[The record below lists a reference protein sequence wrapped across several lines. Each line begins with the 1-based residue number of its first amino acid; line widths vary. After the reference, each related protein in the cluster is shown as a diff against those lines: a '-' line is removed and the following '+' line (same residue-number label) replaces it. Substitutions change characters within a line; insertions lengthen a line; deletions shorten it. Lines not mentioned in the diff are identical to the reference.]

1 MPNPWEMTY
10 ETDPGKQPWEQA
22 WPAQKKLTLEE
33 EASQAA
39 GIPLKGIVA
48 PKVKMEQTPGATGLN
63 VLNEAVIRPARSFQ
77 QGAYEGIARGAHGL
91 SNAAKGIGK
100 LTGTTPGGAFESV
113 EKSYQDEA
121 RGLEGQGA
129 TGLAGMLYKAAGSAI
144 PDIAKYTLTSP
155 LGGIAGMAAAD
166 AITEADKGV
175 GPALTAG
182 AKGAALG
189 SLGHVMAPAR
199 TATRMAGMGT
209 AMGAET
215 AIGGGS
221 PTETAAAFFTGA
233 GIAAPGANG
242 TTFRG
247 ARLGEQRANIELEQL
262 RREHAAQAEAQADP
276 VKAMGTRPIAEAKPS
291 PGISPG
297 QLAARAYDLASAD
310 VDGSSFAKAS
320 PETKAKVQ
328 SIMTDKALAAGYIKQ
343 AKAELLTVAAPGAER
358 PVEIP
363 IEAAQRSAAKIA
375 PGLVM
380 GTRPVLKTE
389 QPVEIPGKSRKERL
403 AEQYGSK
410 TAAAKAAEAQ
420 RRQAEESEAFE
431 YGRDTYSA
439 EDAARPPWLERW
451 QAPPETAVPATPT
464 PMKSAVE
471 SAKVFEQ
478 PRSAKESADVFRRE
492 LNQKPRVPET
502 GDPFE
507 RRRDV
512 QERMAQQL
520 GGKPWEQ
527 LRSDEQQQIN
537 AWIDEGY
544 NGEVIPPQVEP
555 PAPKSAAPTKPLFQ
569 QDQRVLGKQEQAA
582 RLKEEADAYQQGYR
596 DVHPDDMTRL
606 PWEESWQAR
615 PDTAKPATPLKSAAE
630 SAKVFTVEDL
640 VPAERSA
647 PPREEVIQPKAAPAG
662 AEQAAPAHEFASTQ
676 ANLSGPV
683 ADKVK
688 QESLRI
694 PDSVLA
700 EDGRESQPHVTVKY
714 GLHDDSPAA
723 IEKIREVLSR
733 EHPVRARLGETSIFP
748 AKDASG
754 SDVVKVDVE
763 SPDLHRINKA
773 IADALP
779 HTDTHPTYQPHVTLA
794 YVKPGEGTKFA
805 GNKALDGQEIALDH
819 ISFSKRDGSQV
830 DIPLGGAQDSP
841 AQQRVVADPREMRIP
856 IQDIHVDPQRFQYK
870 MDAYLKG
877 GVTDE
882 YKGVTKFDRD
892 KAGTIAVWRDPADG
906 KTYVV
911 NGHHRY
917 EMAARLGEDSM
928 AVRYVDAPNAAQAR
942 LKGALINIG
951 DGKGTAV
958 DAAKVFRDS
967 GLTPEELAANG
978 ISMKGKVAED
988 GLALSKLTG
997 VLFDDVVRGGLTH
1010 RQGAIIGKGNLSEA
1024 AQIAVAKFMAGHPNM
1039 REGALEEVVRR
1050 AGKSGSKQVEQES
1063 LFGTNAYEESLFNEE
1078 AHLVADIKAR
1088 LGQEKRLFSVVGNE
1102 NAASRLAGAGNKIEA
1117 ERNAQIAGEAGEALG
1132 VFDALQDKSGPIAD
1146 AIAQAARELADGKPR
1161 KQVADQLYGIVRAE
1175 VSKAVRGGEG
1185 GVPAEPGGGVASGPT
1200 EGPGLFD
1207 APSGV
1212 SPRRLDNQ
1220 GGFLTIPGKQPAPPM
1235 DAAEQARANLAAKRE
1250 AARKGKEY
1258 SLLEK
1263 LTKRKAEFVD
1273 NLAPILDVLAKNNDE
1288 SRRDFS
1294 NAVDRSL
1301 GSRELAER
1309 EIRDGGLMRAIQA
1322 ADDYQA
1328 LNDFLVAK
1336 ETIRESRGKGRETGV
1351 DIADAQAIYKKYVN
1365 MPANESGVT
1374 YGQLAK
1380 EVGLAGDRLLDY
1392 SVQSGLVS
1400 KQLADVWRQQYG
1412 TEHVPLA
1419 RIMGAIEDVTTSM
1432 SGTKATASLS
1442 AQSVYG
1448 KRVGSERAIENP
1460 LETML
1465 DRTRKAYE
1473 QGEKNKA
1480 AALLASYATK
1490 PEMKGLLQEVK
1501 EADSKTSFAYLRD
1514 GQKVIIQTTPEI
1526 AAAAKCMNAQQMNKT
1541 LALIMNGPAR
1551 LARMG
1556 TTGANIAF
1564 GFANPVGDWFTT
1576 LVNSKE
1582 YRDTSLNPV
1591 VFGQAFAAAYLHNK
1605 TWSRIEKTGA
1615 GFTSLDLFRETMPQ
1629 TVGGMRKFRSTKD
1642 YAKHLVDAEGFKGN
1656 KLKWAV
1662 GIPVKRAAGLVRA
1675 IEDFNNR
1682 GEQFGRARLFLGT
1695 ERANLRRGASPA
1707 EAEAAGVY
1715 AANNELPNYRRHGDV
1730 TNGLGGAILYLNARV
1745 QGARSFV
1752 SAFQDRPVQTAT
1764 KIMVGVYAPMAM
1776 LTVAN
1781 MIDDERRKIY
1791 NDIPE
1796 YEKEGYMIYVAP
1808 GATKNEKTGRYD
1820 GVFKMKMAPDIG
1832 AIATPVR
1839 RAIEAQM
1846 GGEKVNPLQDVARPV
1861 AGSILPF
1868 DPTPRGAAAGLLPQ
1882 TVKPTIEYLSNYD
1895 TFRQKPIVN
1904 QRLQDLPTEEQVSP
1918 NTSGTMKKV
1927 AGALNAPPVK
1937 VEQFVKS
1944 TLGGWTPQLLNLA
1957 DTAAAAVGA
1966 IPKSDIGG
1974 ETLPSAVA
1982 KRFTSAAGGAQENS
1996 YYTLRREAQ
2005 EKAAR
2010 YYIGLVKANPAFDAF
2025 DDQQKKKAIN
2035 SAANQA
2041 RQAVIKAEG
2050 GKSIRMADPE
2060 RKVEIMKQFIARLP
2074 E

>member
-1 MPNPWEMTY
+1 MPKYSVDDLVVSVDDLVPPDLN
-10 ETDPGKQPWEQA
+10 EQ
-22 WPAQKKLTLEE
+22 
-33 EASQAA
+33 ASQAA
-39 GIPLKGIVA
+39 GIPLKGIAA
-48 PKVKMEQTPGATGLN
+48 PKVKMEETPGATGMNLIS
-63 VLNEAVIRPARSFQ
+63 ESIIRPARSIQ
-77 QGAYEGIARGAHGL
+77 QGYNRAVAKTAKLGGNLAQMGADMAGNPYMSKPAVAPDLPVPSSVPASPGKGWRDEIAADASRAANLGLRGATTYHVAGTE
-91 SNAAKGIGK
+91 NANPY
-100 LTGTTPGGAFESV
+100 TPV
-113 EKSYQDEA
+113 EEFYQGEA
-121 RGLEGQGA
+121 NKLEGQGA
-129 TGLAGMLYKAAGSAI
+129 TGLAKPLYEAI
-144 PDIAKYTLTSP
+144 GQAPVDLAKYGVATAV
-155 LGGIAGMAAAD
+155 LGGPLGMAAVD
-166 AITEADKGV
+166 AASEADKGF
-175 GPALTAG
+175 GHAALAG

-221 PTETAAAFFTGA
+221 PTDTAAAFLTGA
-233 GIAAPGANG
+233 GLAAPGANG
-242 TTFRG
+242 TSFKG

-262 RREHAAQAEAQADP
+262 RREHAAQAKRPGDYF
-276 VKAMGTRPIAEAKPS
+276 GTR
-291 PGISPG
+291 
-297 QLAARAYDLASAD
+297 
-310 VDGSSFAKAS
+310 
-320 PETKAKVQ
+320 ET
-328 SIMTDKALAAGYIKQ
+328 
-343 AKAELLTVAAPGAER
+343 APNEQ
-358 PVEIP
+358 PVEIMP
-363 IEAAQRSAAKIA
+363 PSV
-375 PGLVM
+375 P
-380 GTRPVLKTE
+380 KTE
-389 QPVEIPGKSRKERL
+389 QPVAQPTKSRKEQLLER
-403 AEQYGSK
+403 YGDR
-410 TAAAKAAEAQ
+410 TKAAQ
-420 RRQAEESEAFE
+420 
-431 YGRDTYSA
+431 
-439 EDAARPPWLERW
+439 DA
-451 QAPPETAVPATPT
+451 
-464 PMKSAVE
+464 
-471 SAKVFEQ
+471 
-478 PRSAKESADVFRRE
+478 
-492 LNQKPRVPET
+492 
-502 GDPFE
+502 
-507 RRRDV
+507 
-512 QERMAQQL
+512 
-520 GGKPWEQ
+520 
-527 LRSDEQQQIN
+527 
-537 AWIDEGY
+537 
-544 NGEVIPPQVEP
+544 
-555 PAPKSAAPTKPLFQ
+555 
-569 QDQRVLGKQEQAA
+569 
-582 RLKEEADAYQQGYR
+582 AYQQGYA
-596 DVHPDDMTRL
+596 DVHPEDSTRL
-606 PWEESWQAR
+606 PWEYSWQAR
-615 PDTAKPATPLKSAAE
+615 PDTALPATPFKSAAESAAVFEAPRSAQDAAQTFIDNETRQPPAVEAPAPPAPAKPLFEPATPLKSA
-630 SAKVFTVEDL
+630 KVFTVDDL
-640 VPAERSA
+640 EVPNDRESGQQVPAGIRQGQEPGNVPVAEPSA
-647 PPREEVIQPKAAPAG
+647 APGEAGPVFQKQGAVPEGPSRQEIPPSGREGLQPVGVPGSAQIHVDDLMPALKSEPPREEVIQPKAAPAG

-694 PDSVLA
+694 PDFVLA

-748 AKDASG
+748 AKNASG

-779 HTDTHPTYQPHVTLA
+779 HTDTHPTYRPHVTLA

-805 GNKALDGQEIALDH
+805 GNKALDGQEITLDH

-830 DIPLGGAQDSP
+830 DIPLGGAQAAP
-841 AQQRVVADPREMRIP
+841 AQQRVVADPKEIRVP
-856 IQDIHVDPQRFQYK
+856 IEDLHVDPQRFQYK

-928 AVRYVDAPNAAQAR
+928 SVRYVDAPNAAQAR

-1050 AGKSGSKQVEQES
+1050 AGKAGSKQVEQES

-1146 AIAQAARELADGKPR
+1146 AIAQAAREVADGKPR

-1185 GVPAEPGGGVASGPT
+1185 GVPAEPGGGVASGPS

-1212 SPRRLDNQ
+1212 SPRRLADQ

-1235 DAAEQARANLAAKRE
+1235 DAAEQARATLAAKRE

-1273 NLAPILDVLAKNNDE
+1273 NLSPILDVLAKNNDS

-1294 NAVDRSL
+1294 NAADRSL

-1336 ETIRESRGKGRETGV
+1336 EAIRESQGKDRATGV
-1351 DIADAQAIYKKYVN
+1351 DLAGAKAIYNKYVN
-1365 MPANESGVT
+1365 MPANESGIT

-1392 SVQSGLVS
+1392 SVKSGLVS
-1400 KQLADVWRQQYG
+1400 QQIAGVWRQQYG
-1412 TEHVPLA
+1412 TEHVPLS
-1419 RIMGAIEDVTTSM
+1419 RIMGAIEDASANM

-1442 AQSVYG
+1442 AQSVYQ

-1465 DRTRKAYE
+1465 DRTRKAFE

-1480 AALLASYATK
+1480 AALLASYANK
-1490 PEMKGLLQEVK
+1490 PGMQGLLQEVS
-1501 EADSKTSFAYLRD
+1501 EADSKTSFTYLRD
-1514 GQKVIIQTTPEI
+1514 GKKVVIQTTPEI
-1526 AAAAKCMNAQQMNKT
+1526 AAAAKCLNAQQMNKT

-1582 YRDTSLNPV
+1582 YRDTSLNPK
-1591 VFGQAFAAAYLHNK
+1591 VFGQAFAAAYFHNQ

-1629 TVGGMRKFRSTKD
+1629 TVGGMRKFRSAKD

-1656 KLKWAV
+1656 KVKWAV
-1662 GIPVKRAAGLVRA
+1662 GIPVKRAAGLIRA

-1695 ERANLRRGASPA
+1695 ERANLRRGATPA
-1707 EAEAAGVY
+1707 EAEAAGVH

-1781 MIDDERRKIY
+1781 MYDEKRRAIY
-1791 NDIPE
+1791 RDIPE
-1796 YEKEGYMIYVAP
+1796 YEKEGYMIYIAP
-1808 GATKNEKTGRYD
+1808 GAVKNEKTGRYD

-1846 GGEKVNPLQDVARPV
+1846 GGEKVNPLQDVARPI
-1861 AGSILPF
+1861 AGSVLPF
-1868 DPTPRGAAAGLLPQ
+1868 DPSPRGMWAGLLPQ
-1882 TVKPTIEYLSNYD
+1882 AAKPSTEYATNFD

-1904 QRLQDLPTEEQVSP
+1904 QRLQDLPVEEQVAP
-1918 NTSGTMKKV
+1918 NTSGTMKKL
-1927 AGALNAPPVK
+1927 AGALNAPPIK

-1957 DTAAAAVGA
+1957 DTAAAAAGA
-1966 IPKSDIGG
+1966 IKPEEIGG
-1974 ETLPSAVA
+1974 ETLPTAVL

-2010 YYIGLVKANPAFDAF
+2010 AAIKRIRANPAFDAF
-2025 DDQQKKKAIN
+2025 DEQQKKRAIN

-2041 RQAVIKAEG
+2041 RQSVIKAEG
-2050 GKSIRMADPE
+2050 GKSIRTATPE
-2060 RKVEIMKQFIARLP
+2060 RKVEIMKEFLRRLP

>member
-1 MPNPWEMTY
+1 MPKYSVDDLVVSVDDLVPPDLN
-10 ETDPGKQPWEQA
+10 EQ
-22 WPAQKKLTLEE
+22 
-33 EASQAA
+33 ASQAA

-48 PKVKMEQTPGATGLN
+48 PKVKMEQTPGAKGLN

-166 AITEADKGV
+166 AITEADKGF
-175 GPALTAG
+175 GHAALAG
-182 AKGAALG
+182 AKGAAIG
-189 SLGHVMAPAR
+189 ALGHVMAPAR
-199 TATRMAGMGT
+199 TATRMLGMGT

-221 PTETAAAFFTGA
+221 PTEIMASTITGA

-242 TTFRG
+242 TTFKG

-262 RREHAAQAEAQADP
+262 RREHAAQAERPGDYF
-276 VKAMGTRPIAEAKPS
+276 GTR
-291 PGISPG
+291 
-297 QLAARAYDLASAD
+297 
-310 VDGSSFAKAS
+310 
-320 PETKAKVQ
+320 ET
-328 SIMTDKALAAGYIKQ
+328 
-343 AKAELLTVAAPGAER
+343 APNEQ
-358 PVEIP
+358 PVEIKP
-363 IEAAQRSAAKIA
+363 PKVEA
-375 PGLVM
+375 
-380 GTRPVLKTE
+380 PVLKTE
-389 QPVEIPGKSRKERL
+389 Q
-403 AEQYGSK
+403 
-410 TAAAKAAEAQ
+410 
-420 RRQAEESEAFE
+420 
-431 YGRDTYSA
+431 
-439 EDAARPPWLERW
+439 
-451 QAPPETAVPATPT
+451 TP
-464 PMKSAVE
+464 S
-471 SAKVFEQ
+471 
-478 PRSAKESADVFRRE
+478 
-492 LNQKPRVPET
+492 
-502 GDPFE
+502 
-507 RRRDV
+507 
-512 QERMAQQL
+512 
-520 GGKPWEQ
+520 
-527 LRSDEQQQIN
+527 
-537 AWIDEGY
+537 
-544 NGEVIPPQVEP
+544 
-555 PAPKSAAPTKPLFQ
+555 
-569 QDQRVLGKQEQAA
+569 
-582 RLKEEADAYQQGYR
+582 
-596 DVHPDDMTRL
+596 
-606 PWEESWQAR
+606 
-615 PDTAKPATPLKSAAE
+615 
-630 SAKVFTVEDL
+630 KVFTVDDL
-640 VPAERSA
+640 EVPNDREGGQQIPAGVRQGQEPGNVPVAERSA
-647 PPREEVIQPKAAPAG
+647 APGEAGPVLQKPGEVPEGPPRQEIPPSGREGLQPVGVPGSNQIHVDDLIPALKSEPPREEVIQPKAAPAG

-676 ANLSGPV
+676 VNLSGPV

-733 EHPVRARLGETSIFP
+733 EQPVRARLGETSIFP

-830 DIPLGGAQDSP
+830 DIPLGGAQDFP
-841 AQQRVVADPREMRIP
+841 AKQRVVADPKEMRIP
-856 IQDIHVDPQRFQYK
+856 IEDIHVDPQRFQYK

-892 KAGTIAVWRDPADG
+892 KAGTIAVWKDPSDG

-978 ISMKGKVAED
+978 ISMKGRVAED

-1024 AQIAVAKFMAGHPNM
+1024 AQIAVVKFMAGHPNM

-1146 AIAQAARELADGKPR
+1146 AIAQAAREVADGKPR

-1185 GVPAEPGGGVASGPT
+1185 GVPAEPGGGVASGPS

-1212 SPRRLDNQ
+1212 SPRRLADQ
-1220 GGFLTIPGKQPAPPM
+1220 GGFLTIPGKQPVPPM
-1235 DAAEQARANLAAKRE
+1235 DAAEQARATLAAKRE

-1365 MPANESGVT
+1365 MPANESGIT

-1392 SVQSGLVS
+1392 SVQAGLVS

-1419 RIMGAIEDVTTSM
+1419 RIMGAIEDATTSM

-1480 AALLASYATK
+1480 AALLASYANK
-1490 PEMKGLLQEVK
+1490 PAMKGLLQEVK
-1501 EADSKTSFAYLRD
+1501 EADSKTSFTYLRD
-1514 GQKVIIQTTPEI
+1514 GQKVVIQTTPEI

-1796 YEKEGYMIYVAP
+1796 YEKEGYMIYIAT

-1904 QRLQDLPTEEQVSP
+1904 QRLQDLPTEEQVAP

-1966 IPKSDIGG
+1966 IPKSEIGG
-1974 ETLPSAVA
+1974 ETLPSAVM

-2010 YYIGLVKANPAFDAF
+2010 YYIGLVKANPAFEAF

-2035 SAANQA
+2035 SAANQG

-2060 RKVEIMKQFIARLP
+2060 RKVEIMKQFIERLP

>member
-1 MPNPWEMTY
+1 MPKYTVDDLVVSVDDLVPPDLN
-10 ETDPGKQPWEQA
+10 EQ
-22 WPAQKKLTLEE
+22 
-33 EASQAA
+33 ASQAA
-39 GIPLKGIVA
+39 GIPLKGIQP

-63 VLNEAVIRPARSFQ
+63 VVNEAIVRPARSIQ
-77 QGAYEGIARGAHGL
+77 KGYYEGAAGGAHLL
-91 SNAAKGIGK
+91 SNLAKGAGK
-100 LTGTTPGGAFESV
+100 LTGTTPGGAFESA
-113 EKSYQDEA
+113 EGFYRGEA
-121 RGLEGQGA
+121 DKLEGQGA
-129 TGLAGMLYKAAGSAI
+129 TGLAKPLYEAI
-144 PDIAKYTLTSP
+144 GRTPADLAKYTVATTA
-155 LGGIAGMAAAD
+155 LGGPLGMAAVD
-166 AITEADKGV
+166 AATEADKGF
-175 GPALTAG
+175 GHAALAG

-199 TATRMAGMGT
+199 TGTRMLGMGT

-221 PTETAAAFFTGA
+221 PTDTAAAFLTGA
-233 GIAAPGANG
+233 GMAAPGANG
-242 TTFRG
+242 TSFKV
-247 ARLGEQRANIELEQL
+247 ARLGEQRANIELEAL
-262 RREHAAQAEAQADP
+262 RREHAAQAARPGDYF
-276 VKAMGTRPIAEAKPS
+276 GTR
-291 PGISPG
+291 
-297 QLAARAYDLASAD
+297 
-310 VDGSSFAKAS
+310 
-320 PETKAKVQ
+320 ETAPNEQ
-328 SIMTDKALAAGYIKQ
+328 S
-343 AKAELLTVAAPGAER
+343 
-358 PVEIP
+358 VEIKP
-363 IEAAQRSAAKIA
+363 PTVES
-375 PGLVM
+375 
-380 GTRPVLKTE
+380 PVLKTE
-389 QPVEIPGKSRKERL
+389 QQQPVPFKPAKAFTVDDLEVPNDREGGQQVQAGVRQGQEPGNVPVAGRSAAPGEAGPVLQEQAAVPEGPPRQEIPAAGREGLQPVGIS
-403 AEQYGSK
+403 GSN
-410 TAAAKAAEAQ
+410 
-420 RRQAEESEAFE
+420 RIHV
-431 YGRDTYSA
+431 D
-439 EDAARPPWLERW
+439 DL
-451 QAPPETAVPATPT
+451 
-464 PMKSAVE
+464 M
-471 SAKVFEQ
+471 
-478 PRSAKESADVFRRE
+478 
-492 LNQKPRVPET
+492 
-502 GDPFE
+502 
-507 RRRDV
+507 
-512 QERMAQQL
+512 
-520 GGKPWEQ
+520 
-527 LRSDEQQQIN
+527 
-537 AWIDEGY
+537 
-544 NGEVIPPQVEP
+544 
-555 PAPKSAAPTKPLFQ
+555 PAPKS
-569 QDQRVLGKQEQAA
+569 E
-582 RLKEEADAYQQGYR
+582 
-596 DVHPDDMTRL
+596 
-606 PWEESWQAR
+606 
-615 PDTAKPATPLKSAAE
+615 
-630 SAKVFTVEDL
+630 
-640 VPAERSA
+640 

-662 AEQAAPAHEFASTQ
+662 AEQAAPA
-676 ANLSGPV
+676 
-683 ADKVK
+683 
-688 QESLRI
+688 
-694 PDSVLA
+694 
-700 EDGRESQPHVTVKY
+700 
-714 GLHDDSPAA
+714 
-723 IEKIREVLSR
+723 
-733 EHPVRARLGETSIFP
+733 
-748 AKDASG
+748 
-754 SDVVKVDVE
+754 
-763 SPDLHRINKA
+763 
-773 IADALP
+773 
-779 HTDTHPTYQPHVTLA
+779 
-794 YVKPGEGTKFA
+794 
-805 GNKALDGQEIALDH
+805 
-819 ISFSKRDGSQV
+819 
-830 DIPLGGAQDSP
+830 
-841 AQQRVVADPREMRIP
+841 QQRIVADPREMRIP
-856 IQDIHVDPQRFQYK
+856 IEDLHVDPQRFQYK
-870 MDAYLKG
+870 MDAFLKG

-882 YKGVTKFDRD
+882 YKGVKVYDRD
-892 KAGTIAVWRDPADG
+892 QAGTIAVWRDPADG

-928 AVRYVDAPNAAQAR
+928 AVRYVDAPDAAQAR

-967 GLTPEELAANG
+967 GLTPEELTASG
-978 ISMKGKVAED
+978 ISLKGRVAED

-1024 AQIAVAKFMAGHPNM
+1024 AQVAVAKFMAGHPNM

-1050 AGKSGSKQVEQES
+1050 AGKAGSKQVEQES

-1146 AIAQAARELADGKPR
+1146 AIAQAAQEVANGKPR
-1161 KQVADQLYGIVRAE
+1161 KQVADQLYGVVRAE
-1175 VSKAVRGGEG
+1175 VSKAVRGREG
-1185 GVPAEPGGGVASGPT
+1185 GLFEESGGGTPGGAA

-1207 APSGV
+1207 APAGV
-1212 SPRRLDNQ
+1212 SPRRLSEQ
-1220 GGFLTIPGKQPAPPM
+1220 GGFLTIPGKQPTAPL
-1235 DAAEQARANLAAKRE
+1235 DAAEQARADWAAKRE

-1258 SLLEK
+1258 SFLEK
-1263 LTKRKAEFVD
+1263 LTKRKSEFVD
-1273 NLAPILDVLAKNNDE
+1273 NLSPILDVLAKNNDE

-1294 NAVDRSL
+1294 NAADRSL
-1301 GSRELAER
+1301 GSRELSER

-1322 ADDYQA
+1322 ADDYQK

-1336 ETIRESRGKGRETGV
+1336 EAIRESQGKGRETGV
-1351 DIADAQAIYKKYVN
+1351 DLAGARAIYNKYLN
-1365 MPANESGVT
+1365 MPANESGIT

-1380 EVGLAGDRLLDY
+1380 EVGMAGDRLLDY
-1392 SVQSGLVS
+1392 SVKSGLVS
-1400 KQLADVWRQQYG
+1400 QQLAEAWRRQYG
-1412 TEHVPLA
+1412 AEHVPLA
-1419 RIMGAIEDVTTSM
+1419 RIMGAIEDASTSM

-1442 AQSVYG
+1442 SQTVYG

-1465 DRTRKAYE
+1465 ERTRKAYE

-1480 AALLASYATK
+1480 AALLASYASK

-1501 EADSKTSFAYLRD
+1501 EADSKTSFTYLRD
-1514 GQKVIIQTTPEI
+1514 GQKVVVQTTPQI
-1526 AAAAKCMNAQQMNKT
+1526 AAAAKCLNAQQMNKT

-1582 YRDTSLNPV
+1582 YRDTSLNPA

-1629 TVGGMRKFRSTKD
+1629 TVGGMRQFRGGKD

-1656 KLKWAV
+1656 KVKWAV

-1695 ERANLRRGASPA
+1695 ERANLRRGASAA

-1715 AANNELPNYRRHGDV
+1715 SANNELPNYRRHGDV

-1796 YEKEGYMIYVAP
+1796 YEKEGYMIYIAP

-1839 RAIEAQM
+1839 RAIESQM
-1846 GGEKVNPLQDVARPV
+1846 GGAKVNPLQDVARPV

-1904 QRLQDLPTEEQVSP
+1904 QRLQDLPTEEQVAP

-1957 DTAAAAVGA
+1957 DTAAAAVGG
-1966 IPKSDIGG
+1966 IKPDEIGG

-2010 YYIGLVKANPAFDAF
+2010 YYIGLVKANPAFEAF

-2041 RQAVIKAEG
+2041 RQTIIKAEG
-2050 GKSIRMADPE
+2050 GKSIRTADPE
-2060 RKVEIMKQFIARLP
+2060 RKVEIMKEFIERLP